1 MLFFLQL
8 NEFELAEGPEDGSEI
23 IFSHREVDIADVKA
37 VVRDAVGLR
46 GTFRAGLAILL
57 CFGELGNDRNAAQFL
72 AGEVNCLLNGCFIFE
87 LNVTDTVRMF
97 CQQSS

>member
-1 MLFFLQL
+1 
-8 NEFELAEGPEDGSEI
+8 
-23 IFSHREVDIADVKA
+23 
-37 VVRDAVGLR
+37 
-46 GTFRAGLAILL
+46 LAILL